1 MQTDNTASSRHLT
14 TIRHPRFDVAERPFI
29 VIWEVT
35 RACDLACAHCRAE
48 AMPLRNPAELDS
60 AEARALIDQVA
71 AFGPHGPL
79 FILTGGDP
87 MKRPD
92 LMELVSYAASRH
104 LPVALSPSGTPLLT
118 PAAIAELKAAGLV
131 ALSLSV
137 DGAGP
142 AVHDALRGV
151 EGVFTRTMTAWEA
164 ALENGLK
171 VQINT
176 TVARRNLAD
185 LPALARLVRS
195 RGAMTWSL
203 FLLVPMGRGTTLEP
217 ISAAECEDVLNFLYD
232 VGTVIPAKTTEG
244 HHYKRVVLQRTVLER
259 RGLGPEPVLG
269 LGPTYRRLRAELE
282 PWPARP
288 RTRRA
293 PMDVNAGRGFMFISH
308 TGTVHP
314 SGFLALSAGSVRH
327 QPLGDIYRLS
337 RLFREMRDPAALEG
351 RCGRCEF
358 VGVCGG
364 SRSRAFAVTGN
375 PLADDPLCGYAPGSF
390 AFRQD
395 IAALTAENAPGRPP
409 RQAHAL

>member
-1 MQTDNTASSRHLT
+1 MPAQNLAPGRPLT
-14 TIRHPRFDVAERPFI
+14 TIRHPRFDVAQRPFI

-48 AMPLRNPAELDS
+48 AMPLRNPAELDT
-60 AEARALIDQVA
+60 AEARALIDQVS

-104 LPVALSPSGTPLLT
+104 LPVALSPSATPLLT

-131 ALSLSV
+131 ALSLSI

-142 AVHDALRGV
+142 AAHDAFRGI
-151 EGVFTRTMTAWEA
+151 EGVFARTMTAWQA

-176 TVARRNLAD
+176 TVTRRNLDD
-185 LPALARLVRS
+185 LPPLAHLVRQ

-203 FLLVPMGRGTTLEP
+203 FLLVPMGRGIRLEP
-217 ISAAECEDVLNFLYD
+217 ISAEQCEDVLNFLYD
-232 VGTVIPAKTTEG
+232 VGTVIAAKTTEG

-259 RGLGPEPVLG
+259 RGLGPEPMLG
-269 LGPTYRRLRAELE
+269 LGPTYRRLRAKLE
-282 PWPARP
+282 PWPVGP
-288 RTRRA
+288 RTRRP

-308 TGTVHP
+308 VGTVHP
-314 SGFLALSAGSVRH
+314 SGFLALSAGSVRR
-327 QPLGDIYRLS
+327 QPLADIYRLS
-337 RLFREMRDPAALEG
+337 PLFRALRDPAALEG

-358 VGVCGG
+358 AALCGG
-364 SRSRAFAVTGN
+364 SRSRAFAATGRA
-375 PLADDPLCGYAPGSF
+375 LADDPLCGYLPGSF
-390 AFRQD
+390 PFQED
-395 IAALTAENAPGRPP
+395 IAALMAQSAGRPP
-409 RQAHAL
+409 QQAAAV